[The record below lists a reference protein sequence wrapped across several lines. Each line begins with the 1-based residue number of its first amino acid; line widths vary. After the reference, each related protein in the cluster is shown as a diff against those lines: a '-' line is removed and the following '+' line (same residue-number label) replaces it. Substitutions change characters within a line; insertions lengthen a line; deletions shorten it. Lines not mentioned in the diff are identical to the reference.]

1 MDFHLIKKIRQVKKA
16 IYLNGEILALTFE
29 KGELISENGNT
40 IFLDKTASGIFSY
53 RGNLLILDS
62 YNRVIKIIDID
73 KVFDLS
79 FIKDYRVLDVF
90 KDNYLICYSKKNL
103 EKFFGI
109 VTDSLLVLSN
119 KLTGR
124 LFFLNN
130 EILHGNSFWI
140 KKLDLNCS
148 ELWQFAFSQLAPV
161 YWDANTPD
169 TLEKIIG
176 VAHGNVWVT
185 TDGGRLVAINI
196 NTGEL
201 TKVFTRSEEEQI
213 HGYECTH
220 GLGWVYLNPNDSHI
234 HCMSSFHY
242 YKINT
247 KTLSVD
253 ESYQYKEL
261 EPNGIGQ
268 FGIRQTL
275 LQGDYF
281 TFLGVKEGESQIRW
295 AGIYDYKLR
304 KTVWLH
310 CVISDEELKK
320 GNKLISP
327 KPLRMAGNKL
337 YIKDVKHNLHVFE
350 KEEVVS

>member
-1 MDFHLIKKIRQVKKA
+1 MYKRINTINNVFSFTIINDDLSYTTTNGQIFIEGKEIPSFFNSTCYPMNLQGKLFLWDSSGQGAILDKKPELIKNAIGIEGRYVVTRLLKK
-16 IYLNGEILALTFE
+16 
-29 KGELISENGNT
+29 ENG
-40 IFLDKTASGIFSY
+40 KY
-53 RGNLLILDS
+53 
-62 YNRVIKIIDID
+62 
-73 KVFDLS
+73 
-79 FIKDYRVLDVF
+79 IKDY
-90 KDNYLICYSKKNL
+90 NL
-103 EKFFGI
+103 Y
-109 VTDSLLVLSN
+109 D
-119 KLTGR
+119 
-124 LFFLNN
+124 
-130 EILHGNSFWI
+130 HI
-140 KKLDLNCS
+140 KKENLFTQPINKKIFIHNGLFLTHPFPKISISRVS
-148 ELWQFAFSQLAPV
+148 ETGTPLWQFAFSQLAPV

-176 VAHGNVWVT
+176 VAHGNVWLT

-281 TFLGVKEGESQIRW
+281 TYLGVKQGESQIRW

-310 CVISDEELKK
+310 CVISDEEVKK
-320 GNKLISP
+320 GNRLNINHPP
-327 KPLRMAGNKL
+327 KMAGNKL

-350 KEEVVS
+350 KEALS